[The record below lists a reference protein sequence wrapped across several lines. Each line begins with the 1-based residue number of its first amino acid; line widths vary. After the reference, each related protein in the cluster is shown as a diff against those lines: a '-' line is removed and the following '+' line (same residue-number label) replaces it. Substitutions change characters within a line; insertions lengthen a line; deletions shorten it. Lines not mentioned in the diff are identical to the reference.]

1 LLTVI
6 TGSGCIAAL
15 EAEKWLAEQDETPES
30 PLEGKKVV
38 EKSQKNNIVP
48 QYRSNPLL

>member
-1 LLTVI
+1 MI

-15 EAEKWLAEQDETPES
+15 EAEKWLGEQEEPVENAPEVQ
-30 PLEGKKVV
+30 KVV